1 VSIRTWDGSIVAK
14 ATTACGFRTVRV
26 GKRSSARLFNASS
39 TACRFDCRKPV
50 HRRDTSSVIDA
61 KLSTASLCEN
71 PAVLRAQL
79 RISGFTLGME
89 TFWHAKG
96 GARVFLSTLRI
107 RRLPTRRFG
116 HRGYAATREAA
127 MAAFGSR
134 GGASGPLA
142 STWRRWRQ
150 FVQKMKV
157 LTTPSAVAK
166 LLAPNHV
173 TKKGGRF
180 EKTFFHRG

>member
-142 STWRRWRQ
+142 D
-150 FVQKMKV
+150 FD
-157 LTTPSAVAK
+157 LEA
-166 LLAPNHV
+166 LAPVCPKNEGAYYPFCGC
-173 TKKGGRF
+173 KIAGPQSRYQK
-180 EKTFFHRG
+180 RGEV